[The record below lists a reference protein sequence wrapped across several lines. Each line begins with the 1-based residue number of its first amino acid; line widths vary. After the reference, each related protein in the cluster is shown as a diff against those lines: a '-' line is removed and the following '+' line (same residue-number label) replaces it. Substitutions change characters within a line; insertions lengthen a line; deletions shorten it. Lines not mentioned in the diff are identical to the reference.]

1 MSRLVREEKGGS
13 LAQAGRPAPRTAP
26 GRSCVVLGSGDV
38 SRLRSLRTV
47 DDLELNRLALF
58 EGAEA
63 VARDGGIVHEHVAS
77 AFTLDEPIALGVVE
91 PLDLACNTHR
101 SSLLARRWRRRPDVP
116 LDRVPN
122 ETKGFE
128 AQKKTASTNA
138 ASATTLQENPRN
150 AGSIL
155 RTRLVPVKLTL

>member
-1 MSRLVREEKGGS
+1 MSRRGDQSKKGKR
-13 LAQAGRPAPRTAP
+13 AQAGRPAPRTAP

-101 SSLLARRWRRRPDVP
+101 SSLLARRWRPATGRPAGP
-116 LDRVPN
+116 RAN
-122 ETKGFE
+122 RNHGFG
-128 AQKKTASTNA
+128 AQKKTASA
-138 ASATTLQENPRN
+138 ERPR
-150 AGSIL
+150 L
-155 RTRLVPVKLTL
+155 RRWGNTPVT